1 MFFLP
6 VCYKGDEL
14 QSYGYYWLLG
24 SIVYISVLQ
33 SYGDGIYSK
42 AFACEKH
49 LLVKKEKKKV
59 KTRFLCESSLS
70 LVFLPYA
77 A

>member
-49 LLVKKEKKKV
+49 LLVKQERV
-59 KTRFLCESSLS
+59 KTRFLHKSSLS
-70 LVFLPYA
+70 SVFISYVA
-77 A
+77 